1 MTGNEV
7 PDLIRRILSENPH
20 KAVSDPSLTPAAV
33 TLLLYLQE
41 GQHCILMQKRSQQVE
56 HHKGEISFPGGMR
69 DESDVDLRF
78 TALREAHEEMGILPE
93 HVDLLGQINDVSTIS
108 NFVVSTFVGT
118 IPYPYEFTTS
128 EVEVAAVLEV
138 PLSSLLD
145 KANRRDDVRLVNG
158 KLNYAPAFAHDGH
171 IIFGATAKILDQFL
185 ALLENAPYKEAPWL
199 KNRLPQ

>member
-1 MTGNEV
+1 MTGNSV

-20 KAVSDPSLTPAAV
+20 KVVKDPSLTPAGV
-33 TLLLYLQE
+33 TLLLYPKD
-41 GQHCILMQKRSQQVE
+41 GHHCVLLQKRSDQVE
-56 HHKGEISFPGGMR
+56 HHKGEISFPGGMK
-69 DESDVDLRF
+69 DESDVDLRH

-93 HVDLLGQINDVSTIS
+93 DVELLGQVDDVSTIS

-118 IPYPYEFTTS
+118 IPYPYKFTTS
-128 EVEVAAVLEV
+128 EVEVAEVLEV
-138 PLSSLLD
+138 PLTNLMD
-145 KANRRDDVRLVNG
+145 PANRRDDVRLVNG

>member
-1 MTGNEV
+1 
-7 PDLIRRILSENPH
+7 
-20 KAVSDPSLTPAAV
+20 
-33 TLLLYLQE
+33 
-41 GQHCILMQKRSQQVE
+41 
-56 HHKGEISFPGGMR
+56 MR

-93 HVDLLGQINDVSTIS
+93 HVDLLGQIDDVTTIS

-128 EVEVAAVLEV
+128 EIEVAAVLEV
-138 PLSSLLD
+138 PLSNLMD

-158 KLNYAPAFAHDGH
+158 KLIYAPAFAHDGH

>member
-1 MTGNEV
+1 MTGNVV

-20 KAVSDPSLTPAAV
+20 KSVNDPSLTPAGV
-33 TLLLYLQE
+33 TLLLYPKD
-41 GQHCILMQKRSQQVE
+41 GQHCILLQKRSDKVE

-69 DESDVDLRF
+69 DESDVDLQH

-93 HVDLLGQINDVSTIS
+93 HIDVLGRLDDVSTVS

-128 EVEVAAVLEV
+128 EVEVAEVLEV
-138 PLSSLLD
+138 PLVNLMD
-145 KANRRDDVRLVNG
+145 KANRRDEVRLVNG
-158 KLNYAPAFAHDGH
+158 KLIYTPAFAYNGH

-185 ALLENAPYKEAPWL
+185 ALLENAPDKEAPWL
-199 KNRLPQ
+199 KTRLPI

>member
-1 MTGNEV
+1 VIGNEV

-20 KAVSDPSLTPAAV
+20 KSVSDPALTPAAV
-33 TLLLYLQE
+33 TLLLYPKD
-41 GQHCILMQKRSQQVE
+41 GQHCVLMQKRSQQVE

-93 HVDLLGQINDVSTIS
+93 DVDLLGQIDDVSTIS

-158 KLNYAPAFAHDGH
+158 KLNYASAFAHDGH

-185 ALLENAPYKEAPWL
+185 ALLENAPCKEAPWL